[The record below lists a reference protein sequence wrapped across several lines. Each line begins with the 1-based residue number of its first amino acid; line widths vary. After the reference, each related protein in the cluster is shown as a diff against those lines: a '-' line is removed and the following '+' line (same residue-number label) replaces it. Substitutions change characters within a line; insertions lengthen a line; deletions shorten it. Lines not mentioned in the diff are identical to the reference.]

1 MALSLPSLAEL
12 RDTQADIYR
21 FRERVVVIQLVVFVC
36 FMLLLMRLAYLQIV
50 RHEDLMEQAAVS
62 YTHLT
67 LPTNREV

>member
-21 FRERVVVIQLVVFVC
+21 FRERVV
-36 FMLLLMRLAYLQIV
+36 
-50 RHEDLMEQAAVS
+50 AVS

-67 LPTNREV
+67 LPTK